1 MLNYLN
7 SFVPRLLV
15 VVLVPENIE
24 NWIQQ
29 SEQEMCTRYCAYWV
43 SILGMPATQNKT
55 SITVELPRSNLF
67 TVEALESMM
76 QRISQRGLP

>member
-1 MLNYLN
+1 LRIDP
-7 SFVPRLLV
+7 FVPRILV

-29 SEQEMCTRYCAYWV
+29 SEEEMCTRHCAYWV
-43 SILGMPATQNKT
+43 SLLGMPATRNTT
-55 SITVELPRSNLF
+55 SVTVELPRRNLF